1 MLGLAACHRS
11 ARQPVVLDAFQPVAA
26 VTLHCPVE
34 ASPRG
39 PIPLDVTM
47 VADARTYWDNQ
58 GLIDEALQ
66 VIVVR
71 RDSPGL
77 MAIAS
82 TDPAAIMQP
91 TPALPGRPSDE
102 AMARDQSRITQQKQF
117 DLAPYV
123 RPRAGASAYFVVST
137 FSDAWAGPYSLK
149 VVDSAGRPMSS
160 ADGTGIIGNAEA
172 WTEPTLATRG
182 VAIRMDNVVGTLAVV
197 GSFRAGAANTE
208 KPEMFATIV
217 LAPLRPKGGL
227 LSGQFRLLAKH
238 QGDDVVGGFAV
249 PLSMLVSRDTKPD
262 PGRYVL
268 FAFVGDEAAKAR
280 VFQIP

>member
-1 MLGLAACHRS
+1 
-11 ARQPVVLDAFQPVAA
+11 
-26 VTLHCPVE
+26 
-34 ASPRG
+34 
-39 PIPLDVTM
+39 
-47 VADARTYWDNQ
+47 
-58 GLIDEALQ
+58 
-66 VIVVR
+66 
-71 RDSPGL
+71 
-77 MAIAS
+77 
-82 TDPAAIMQP
+82 
-91 TPALPGRPSDE
+91 
-102 AMARDQSRITQQKQF
+102 MARDQSRITQQKQF